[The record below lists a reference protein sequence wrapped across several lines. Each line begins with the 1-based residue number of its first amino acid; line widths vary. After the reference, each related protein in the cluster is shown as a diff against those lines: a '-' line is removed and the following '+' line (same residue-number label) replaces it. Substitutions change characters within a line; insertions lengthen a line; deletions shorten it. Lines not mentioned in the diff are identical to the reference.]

1 MKLRHQ
7 MHRLLSPARLN
18 LAHFRF
24 VVGSHTLNLPVA
36 SAAMWIKDRKSV
48 QLLPNL
54 AMPICSVGRERET
67 NVDTLRMGLRC
78 KIPNDTVV
86 N

>member
-7 MHRLLSPARLN
+7 PHRLLSPARLN

-24 VVGSHTLNLPVA
+24 IVGSHTLNLSVA
-36 SAAMWIKDRKSV
+36 SAAMWTRDWKSV

-54 AMPICSVGRERET
+54 AMPICSVGRGRET
-67 NVDTLRMGLRC
+67 NVDTFRMGLRC
-78 KIPNDTVV
+78 KNPNDAVV